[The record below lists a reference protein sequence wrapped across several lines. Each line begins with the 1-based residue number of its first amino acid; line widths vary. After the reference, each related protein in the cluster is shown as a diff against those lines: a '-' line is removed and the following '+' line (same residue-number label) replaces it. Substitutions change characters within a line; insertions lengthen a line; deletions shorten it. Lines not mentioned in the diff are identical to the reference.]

1 MTQAGEA
8 DGYLLLKKSS
18 GETSFEALSR
28 VKKALGTRRVGHS
41 GTLDKFAEGLLV
53 VLVGRS
59 TRLVPWF
66 TGCDKLY
73 EGTIAF
79 GSETDTLDPEGATV
93 ATAEAPTEIALR
105 EVIPRFIGDLLQ
117 APPIY
122 SSVHVDGRRAHE
134 LARAGVEVE
143 MKKRPVSIRELEL
156 LSYDGSAA
164 RIRVRCSK
172 GTYIRSLARDIA
184 LAAGSRAHLAALS
197 RLEVANF
204 RVEDAVDPAASADP
218 LDAVRNGLRN
228 IDAVAFAS
236 IDAPTMVVPAQ
247 LSRLIL
253 NGRPIDPSWMTGSG
267 VSAAKPFVGIFD
279 EEGRFLAVAE
289 NSGGKWT
296 YGYVASRTAA
306 P

>member
-1 MTQAGEA
+1 LTQAGEA
-8 DGYLLLKKSS
+8 DGYLLLNKRS
-18 GETSFEALSR
+18 GITSFDALSQ
-28 VKKALGTRRVGHS
+28 VKRALGTRRVGHS

-79 GSETDTLDPEGATV
+79 GRETDTLDPEGATV
-93 ATAEAPTEIALR
+93 ATAEAPSESALR
-105 EVIPRFIGDLLQ
+105 EIIPRFVGDLLQ

-134 LARAGVEVE
+134 LARAGVDLE

-156 LSYDGSAA
+156 LSYDGTAA

-184 LAAGSRAHLAALS
+184 LAAGSRAHLAALC

-204 RVEDAVDPAASADP
+204 RVEDAADPAASDDP
-218 LDAVRNGLRN
+218 AGAVREGLRR
-228 IDAVAFAS
+228 IDMAAFAA
-236 IDAPTMVVPAQ
+236 IGAPTTVVTAQ

-253 NGRPIDPSWMTGSG
+253 NGRPIDPSWMTGAF
-267 VSAAKPFVGIFD
+267 VSAAKPFAGIFD

-289 NSGGKWT
+289 YIDGTWK